1 MNFASEQPLGSV
13 TGLVFFGPTRRLA
26 YAANLTA
33 TCPKMAPAGWNLYA
47 AASTPHP
54 ATGDFD
60 ADHEVALLKADLH
73 EHFPGFDSARIL
85 SVEICAGEDCPHSE
99 PSPAAICRKPP
110 RSQTFSMSETA
121 CVSGPRQARAAACNP
136 RAW

>member
-13 TGLVFFGPTRRLA
+13 IGLVFFGPTRRLA

-73 EHFPGFDSARIL
+73 EHFPVSTPPASCRSRSAQERTARTASHRRL
-85 SVEICAGEDCPHSE
+85 RS
-99 PSPAAICRKPP
+99 AANHPDRKPFQC
-110 RSQTFSMSETA
+110 R
-121 CVSGPRQARAAACNP
+121 RRRA
-136 RAW
+136 